1 MICRFGRV
9 IGCAAFFLVS
19 GCATQA
25 LNERG
30 VGSSDVAA
38 LRQSG
43 VRATVGTDVPLKE
56 QTKTKVVAA
65 RTLQVLAG
73 ILGGGAQMSGGQR
86 NSTPVDGYTVTDGH
100 AIVFDAEE
108 AKSFEGPVAA
118 MAKALDRKLGRDGVP
133 ISAASDYWLS
143 IVPMFWGVD
152 YEKLSEKDDYRLY
165 YRLDVK
171 LMHGDKAVG
180 TYECAGATQ
189 EMHALDDWLA
199 EDKALVKKDAAVIG
213 DICAGRTLTAF
224 QIEPAVAGSMSAGQ
238 P

>member
-1 MICRFGRV
+1 MNFGRV
-9 IGCAAFFLVS
+9 VGCAAFLLVS

-65 RTLQVLAG
+65 RTLQLLAG
-73 ILGGGAQMSGGQR
+73 ILGGGAQVSGGQR
-86 NSTPVDGYTVTDGH
+86 NPPPVDGYTVTEGH
-100 AIVFDAEE
+100 ATVFDAKE
-108 AKSFEGPVAA
+108 ANSFEGPVAA
-118 MAKALDRKLGRDGVP
+118 MAKALDRKLERDGVP
-133 ISAASDYWLS
+133 VGVTSDYWLS

-165 YRLDVK
+165 YRLNVK

-180 TYECAGATQ
+180 SYECMGATQ

-199 EDKALVKKDAAVIG
+199 EDRALVKKDAALIG
-213 DICAGRTLTAF
+213 DICADKTLTAF
-224 QIEPAVAGSMSAGQ
+224 QIEPAVTGSIGAWQ